1 MENYAVKVLQQRV
14 DEINVYIEKMKSFNP
29 EEYKFMPD
37 YDNLKKKRR
46 HLQRVIAIVRLM
58 DLNAI

>member
-1 MENYAVKVLQQRV
+1 MENYAIQVLKQRL
-14 DEINVYIEKMKSFNP
+14 DEINFYMEQMKKENP
-29 EEYKFMPD
+29 DEARFMPD
-37 YDNLKKKRR
+37 YDNLRKKRR